1 MAGGCRGGAP
11 GRDKHRRSADRFVLA
26 TLHHLVGES
35 DSAIALYQ
43 ESLEHDLG
51 LVMAHTYL
59 ANIYEETGRAADALL
74 ERRRATEVSED
85 DPSAWFDLAVSLF
98 NTGQTVAADEPLR
111 RAISLNARFAPP
123 YYLLGRVTEE
133 LGLPDEA
140 REHYTKFLARAP
152 LRLETLRADAQQR
165 LEKLPK

>member
-11 GRDKHRRSADRFVLA
+11 GRDKYRRSADRFVLA

-98 NTGQTVAADEPLR
+98 KTGKTMAADTSR
-111 RAISLNARFAPP
+111 YVARS
-123 YYLLGRVTEE
+123 R
-133 LGLPDEA
+133 
-140 REHYTKFLARAP
+140 
-152 LRLETLRADAQQR
+152 
-165 LEKLPK
+165 